1 MYNEYTGRNVFV
13 QFATRYVPKHTTF
26 QWFLESIPF
35 VYNVPGVFFCLASK
49 ASTREEKRERKEDTY
64 SEETLTT
71 SIH

>member
-1 MYNEYTGRNVFV
+1 MEESYLYNFQLSIYPNIL
-13 QFATRYVPKHTTF
+13 QFSGCLKVYLSF
-26 QWFLESIPF
+26 
-35 VYNVPGVFFCLASK
+35 YNVPGVFFCLASK